1 MDSSVNEHMISEW
14 EVFYADY
21 DSKTLAT
28 DKKKKWEKKLK
39 TIIRTKLTGFIHW
52 QTGLNSRLTGLIRR
66 RIKPVRRQI

>member
-28 DKKKKWEKKLK
+28 DKKKKMGKK
-39 TIIRTKLTGFIHW
+39 T
-52 QTGLNSRLTGLIRR
+52 
-66 RIKPVRRQI
+66 